1 MAGIGFELRTLSNRH
16 SIASPLV
23 SLAHA
28 TWVSSGPLILTAI
41 GLLIVQL
48 LTFDRAAAFEITL
61 FRVSLTYASIL
72 ALVSA
77 SPTAVLV
84 TRLVADCIYDK
95 SYDDIPALLIGALSL
110 AALVTGIIGV
120 VFWSAQLA
128 LPPDIAV
135 AAWALSQSIALLW
148 VTTVF
153 CGTLKDYVGVTEAF
167 LAGVI
172 VLAATAAVLAQ
183 YRPDAGAMT
192 WCMTAGNMTTSI
204 WLAARASVSLPS
216 KPADPFLGARN
227 ICRGLSR
234 FPLLAIGVA
243 AGAVGMWADKLVMWS
258 SHAGTTVVAGLVYA
272 PLYDSAMFISFL
284 VVVPALAAFI
294 IHVETGLYGH
304 LTRFLDL
311 VLQNGTL
318 EEIQTAADR
327 LGLLIRSSLFHLF
340 IVQAAVSTCAI
351 LALPLIVET
360 LGMQFRQ
367 IPIMRLGLLGS
378 VFHLLFLL
386 CCSVLLFINRQKAF
400 CALQIL
406 FLACNGAA
414 TWAFLQLGSD
424 YAGMGYLT
432 AAVCCGLASYFWLDR
447 TLCDLVYL
455 TFASATSVSARE

>member
-1 MAGIGFELRTLSNRH
+1 VAGIGFELRALSNRH

-41 GLLIVQL
+41 GLLTVQL
-48 LTFDRAAAFEITL
+48 LTFERAGAFEVTL

-72 ALVSA
+72 ALISA
-77 SPTAVLV
+77 SPTAVIV

-95 SYDDIPALLIGALSL
+95 NYDDIPTLLIGALSL
-110 AALVTGIIGV
+110 AALVTGIVGV

-128 LPPDIAV
+128 LPPDLAI

-172 VLAATAAVLAQ
+172 VLAGTAAVLAQ
-183 YRPDAGAMT
+183 YQPDAAGMT
-192 WCMTAGNMTTSI
+192 WCMVAGNMTTSI
-204 WLAARASVSLPS
+204 WLAARASFTLPTR
-216 KPADPFLGARN
+216 PADPLLGARN
-227 ICRGLSR
+227 IGRGLSR

-243 AGAVGMWADKLVMWS
+243 AGAAGIWADKWVMWS
-258 SHAGTTVVAGLVYA
+258 SHAGTTVLAGLVYA

-294 IHVETGLYGH
+294 IHVETGLYTH
-304 LTRFLDL
+304 LTRFLDR

-327 LGLLIRSSLFHLF
+327 LSLQIRSSLFRLF

-351 LALPLIVET
+351 LALPLIVHT
-360 LGMQFRQ
+360 FGMQFRQ

-400 CALQIL
+400 CALQIV
-406 FLACNGAA
+406 FLAFNGAL
-414 TWAFLQLGSD
+414 TWAFLQLGPD
-424 YAGMGYLT
+424 YVGMGYFT
-432 AAVCCGLASYFWLDR
+432 TAVCCGLASYFWLDR
-447 TLCDLVYL
+447 TLRDLIYL
-455 TFASATSVSARE
+455 TFASAISVSARG

>member
-1 MAGIGFELRTLSNRH
+1 MAGIGFELRTLSSRH

-41 GLLIVQL
+41 GLLTVQL

-128 LPPDIAV
+128 LPPDVAI

-153 CGTLKDYVGVTEAF
+153 CGTLKDYVGVTEGF

-183 YRPDAGAMT
+183 DRPDAGAMT
-192 WCMTAGNMTTSI
+192 WCMTAGNMTTSL
-204 WLAARASVSLPS
+204 WLAARASLTLPS
-216 KPADPFLGARN
+216 RPADPFLGTRN
-227 ICRGLSR
+227 IFRALSR

-272 PLYDSAMFISFL
+272 PLGGCACPRSLHHPRRDRPLRA
-284 VVVPALAAFI
+284 PDAL
-294 IHVETGLYGH
+294 
-304 LTRFLDL
+304 
-311 VLQNGTL
+311 
-318 EEIQTAADR
+318 
-327 LGLLIRSSLFHLF
+327 S
-340 IVQAAVSTCAI
+340 
-351 LALPLIVET
+351 
-360 LGMQFRQ
+360 
-367 IPIMRLGLLGS
+367 
-378 VFHLLFLL
+378 
-386 CCSVLLFINRQKAF
+386 
-400 CALQIL
+400 
-406 FLACNGAA
+406 
-414 TWAFLQLGSD
+414 
-424 YAGMGYLT
+424 
-432 AAVCCGLASYFWLDR
+432 
-447 TLCDLVYL
+447 
-455 TFASATSVSARE
+455 